1 MISISYIDEFALQC
15 SLVPFT
21 LVYSDQLKDQEILF
35 YLYGNPY
42 ETSFEYARI
51 NQDASQIKLEGL
63 DEFIVFPL
71 GNYGSCSYIPT
82 NGTFI
87 QIYM

>member
-51 NQDASQIKLEGL
+51 NQDAS
-63 DEFIVFPL
+63 
-71 GNYGSCSYIPT
+71 
-82 NGTFI
+82 
-87 QIYM
+87 